1 MNQENEKNKITDS
14 SKEQDKKKIEKIDFE
29 KHMEKIKEEKDK
41 FIRLF
46 AEFENYKKR
55 TQKERF
61 ELFKT
66 AHQNL
71 IIDLL
76 PVLDDFE
83 RGINEIKQ
91 SKGIMLISEK
101 FIKVLQENG
110 LRKIEIKKGDNINID
125 LHEVITQ
132 VQAPK
137 EYSMKIVEI
146 IEAGYMMEN
155 KVIRHAKVVVG
166 K

>member
-1 MNQENEKNKITDS
+1 MQENSQNKITDS
-14 SKEQDKKKIEKIDFE
+14 SKIDSE

-91 SKGIMLISEK
+91 SKGIMLIREK

-110 LRKIEIKKGDNINID
+110 LRKIEIKKGDNLNTD

>member
-1 MNQENEKNKITDS
+1 MNPENEKNKISGS
-14 SKEQDKKKIEKIDFE
+14 SPDKKKIDYE

-110 LRKIEIKKGDNINID
+110 LRKIEIKKGDNLNTD

>member
-14 SKEQDKKKIEKIDFE
+14 SKGPDKKKIDYE

-101 FIKVLQENG
+101 FLKVLQENG
-110 LRKIEIKKGDNINID
+110 LRKIEIKKGDNLNTD

>member
-1 MNQENEKNKITDS
+1 
-14 SKEQDKKKIEKIDFE
+14 
-29 KHMEKIKEEKDK
+29 MEKIKEEKDK

-55 TQKERF
+55 IQKERF

-66 AHQNL
+66 AHKNL

-83 RGINEIKQ
+83 RGIHEIKQ
-91 SKGIMLISEK
+91 SKGIMLIREK
-101 FIKVLQENG
+101 FMKVLQENG
-110 LRKIEIKKGDNINID
+110 LRKIEIKKGANLNTD

-137 EYSMKIVEI
+137 AYSMTIVHI
-146 IEAGYMMEN
+146 IEAGYLTQN
-155 KVIRHAKVVVG
+155 TPLR
-166 K
+166 

>member
-14 SKEQDKKKIEKIDFE
+14 SKEPDKKKIDYE

-71 IIDLL
+71 ILDLL

-83 RGINEIKQ
+83 RGFYEIKQ

-101 FIKVLQENG
+101 FMKVLQENG
-110 LRKIEIKKGDNINID
+110 LRKIEIKKGDNLNID

-132 VQAPK
+132 VQATK

>member
-1 MNQENEKNKITDS
+1 MNQENSQNKITDS
-14 SKEQDKKKIEKIDFE
+14 SKEKDQKKIDYE

-91 SKGIMLISEK
+91 SKGIMLIRDK

-110 LRKIEIKKGDNINID
+110 LRKIEIKKGDNLNTD
-125 LHEVITQ
+125 FHEVITQ
-132 VQAPK
+132 VQATK

>member
-1 MNQENEKNKITDS
+1 MNQEKNKITDS
-14 SKEQDKKKIEKIDFE
+14 PKSDQKKIDYE

-101 FIKVLQENG
+101 FMKVLQENG
-110 LRKIEIKKGDNINID
+110 LRKIEIKKGDNLNTD

>member
-1 MNQENEKNKITDS
+1 MQENSLTE
-14 SKEQDKKKIEKIDFE
+14 DKSIKKIDSE

-55 TQKERF
+55 IQKERF

-91 SKGIMLISEK
+91 SKGIMLIREK
-101 FIKVLQENG
+101 FMKVLQENG
-110 LRKIEIKKGDNINID
+110 LRKIEIKKGDNLNTD

-132 VQAPK
+132 VQSPK

-166 K
+166 KCNNIC

>member
-14 SKEQDKKKIEKIDFE
+14 SKGPDKKKIDYE

-110 LRKIEIKKGDNINID
+110 LRKIEIKKGDNLNTD